1 MDGGCWVRRQRRK
14 GWEMGVLKGF
24 EAGEIDVYIVF
35 AIKKRAK
42 GRKPRKKGQKPGMQ
56 DVGGWRLGPVGPLGL
71 FPQPTVPKYT
81 DM

>member
-1 MDGGCWVRRQRRK
+1 MDAGCWVRRQRRK
-14 GWEMGVLKGF
+14 GWEVGVLKGF

-42 GRKPRKKGQKPGMQ
+42 GRKPRKKGQKPGIQ
-56 DVGGWRLGPVGPLGL
+56 DMGGWRLGPL

>member
-14 GWEMGVLKGF
+14 GWEVGVLKGF

-42 GRKPRKKGQKPGMQ
+42 GRKPRKKG
-56 DVGGWRLGPVGPLGL
+56 
-71 FPQPTVPKYT
+71 
-81 DM
+81 